1 MIEQWSIPTWIF
13 LHTLAE
19 RISDKFMKE
28 NNEEVLNIIK
38 TICFILPCPT
48 CREHATYFIK
58 RIHHNQV
65 KTKEDLKLLLFLFH
79 NKVNQRLGKRIYKNK
94 NLSVYK
100 NRRFDINT
108 LNFLNAFSKKYNS
121 RLLAGFISQNS
132 KRKTET
138 LRISNWLKKNWKHF

>member
-138 LRISNWLKKNWKHF
+138 RRISNWLKKNWKHF

>member
-58 RIHHNQV
+58 RIHRNQV
-65 KTKEDLKLLLFLFH
+65 K
-79 NKVNQRLGKRIYKNK
+79 NQ
-94 NLSVYK
+94 
-100 NRRFDINT
+100 
-108 LNFLNAFSKKYNS
+108 
-121 RLLAGFISQNS
+121 
-132 KRKTET
+132 
-138 LRISNWLKKNWKHF
+138 

>member
-58 RIHHNQV
+58 KIHHNQV
-65 KTKEDLKLLLFLFH
+65 KTKEDLKSLLFFFH
-79 NKVNQRLGKRIYKNK
+79 NKVNKRLGKRVYQNK

-100 NRRFDINT
+100 NRRFDIIT

-138 LRISNWLKKNWKHF
+138 RRIGDWLKKNWKHF

>member
-100 NRRFDINT
+100 NRRFDIIT

-138 LRISNWLKKNWKHF
+138 RRIGDWLKKNWKHF

>member
-65 KTKEDLKLLLFLFH
+65 KTKEDLKSLLFFFL
-79 NKVNQRLGKRIYKNK
+79 NKVNKRLGKRVYQNK

-100 NRRFDINT
+100 NRRFDIIT

-138 LRISNWLKKNWKHF
+138 RRISNWLKKNWKHF